1 MEYLQVRGLFS
12 QADASLQFLAQLGFM
27 GPLGYALLD
36 WMEMPYYWQFYLKK
50 TILSKVVPVYQK
62 SDGHDDADKDATA
75 HQNNQQ
81 SEQILA

>member
-1 MEYLQVRGLFS
+1 
-12 QADASLQFLAQLGFM
+12 
-27 GPLGYALLD
+27 
-36 WMEMPYYWQFYLKK
+36 MEMPYYWQFYLKK